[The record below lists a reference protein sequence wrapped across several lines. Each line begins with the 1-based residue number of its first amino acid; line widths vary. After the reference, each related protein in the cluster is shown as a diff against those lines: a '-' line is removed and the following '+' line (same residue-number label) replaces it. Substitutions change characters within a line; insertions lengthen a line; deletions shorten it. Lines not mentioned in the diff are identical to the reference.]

1 MGSEGSSGT
10 LGDIRRSLPAVEAL
24 VVHSGG
30 EQRRAVVQAL
40 ERAGVQTTESENGLS
55 GWQRFQR
62 ERPDLVVAALDL
74 PGLGGLELLS
84 RIRACSRVSVMLA
97 TDTEN
102 VRLAVEAMKRGADDV
117 VLLPDGLGSL
127 YEYAVGL
134 QGAALMAMRVEREVS
149 GSCAAMQVA
158 RERVIALSTLDVPV
172 LIRGE
177 RGTGRDLV
185 ARVLHG
191 LRFGRAEGLSLVGG
205 ESGALDG
212 RAGARGAVYLDE
224 IGGFSRREQGRW
236 ARYAIECEK
245 GEGEGRGRV
254 IASTSENIEQMVR
267 DGTFDAGLAQVLMRF
282 TIDLPALRERVKDI
296 PMLVESLAERIAR
309 RMGRTSVVFSR
320 RALRELQ
327 SATWLGNVR
336 ELAGTVEKLV
346 AFAPRGRIDVAQ
358 VKAVL
363 REAPTSVSS
372 SRLARERAQE
382 EELVKLIDETG
393 GNLAEIGRRINMSRG
408 AVIYRAQKFGLLPKP
423 R

>member
-1 MGSEGSSGT
+1 
-10 LGDIRRSLPAVEAL
+10 LL
-24 VVHSGG
+24 VVV
-30 EQRRAVVQAL
+30 AVDTRGSDGIDFVSK
-40 ERAGVQTTESENGLS
+40 V
-55 GWQRFQR
+55 
-62 ERPDLVVAALDL
+62 
-74 PGLGGLELLS
+74 
-84 RIRACSRVSVMLA
+84 RACSTACVIVTTNEPDLRVA
-97 TDTEN
+97 
-102 VRLAVEAMKRGADDV
+102 VRAIRLGADDV
-117 VLLPDGLGSL
+117 VALPKEIDRLIEHATDVGRSARV
-127 YEYAVGL
+127 AVG
-134 QGAALMAMRVEREVS
+134 VEDRMVGVVS
-149 GSCAAMQVA
+149 AMQVA
-158 RERVIALSTLDVPV
+158 RDRVVALSSLDVPV

-177 RGTGRDLV
+177 RGTGRDHV

-191 LRFGRAEGLSLVGG
+191 LRFGRTEGLALVGSG
-205 ESGALDG
+205 SGASEG
-212 RAGARGAVYLDE
+212 QTGAKGAVYLDE

-245 GEGEGRGRV
+245 GEGKGRGRV

-267 DGTFDAGLAQVLMRF
+267 DGAFDAGLAQVLMRF

-296 PMLVESLAERIAR
+296 PVLVESLAERIAK
-309 RMGRTSVVFSR
+309 RMGRPSVVFSR
-320 RALRELQ
+320 GALRELQ

-336 ELAGTVEKLV
+336 ELAGAVEKLV
-346 AFAPRGRIDVAQ
+346 AFAPRGRVDVSQ

-382 EELVKLIDETG
+382 EELVRLIDETG

>member
-1 MGSEGSSGT
+1 
-10 LGDIRRSLPAVEAL
+10 V
-24 VVHSGG
+24 
-30 EQRRAVVQAL
+30 
-40 ERAGVQTTESENGLS
+40 
-55 GWQRFQR
+55 
-62 ERPDLVVAALDL
+62 
-74 PGLGGLELLS
+74 
-84 RIRACSRVSVMLA
+84 
-97 TDTEN
+97 
-102 VRLAVEAMKRGADDV
+102 
-117 VLLPDGLGSL
+117 
-127 YEYAVGL
+127 
-134 QGAALMAMRVEREVS
+134 
-149 GSCAAMQVA
+149 
-158 RERVIALSTLDVPV
+158 
-172 LIRGE
+172 
-177 RGTGRDLV
+177 
-185 ARVLHG
+185 
-191 LRFGRAEGLSLVGG
+191 AEGLSVVGSD
-205 ESGALDG
+205 SGAFDG

-245 GEGEGRGRV
+245 GEGKGRGRV

-267 DGTFDAGLAQVLMRF
+267 DGAFDAGLVQVLMRF

-296 PMLVESLAERIAR
+296 PMLVESLAERIAK
-309 RMGRTSVVFSR
+309 RMGRPSVVLSR
-320 RALRELQ
+320 GALRELQ

-346 AFAPRGRIDVAQ
+346 AFAPRGRVDVAQ

-382 EELVKLIDETG
+382 EELVRLIDETG

>member
-1 MGSEGSSGT
+1 MVG
-10 LGDIRRSLPAVEAL
+10 
-24 VVHSGG
+24 VVS
-30 EQRRAVVQAL
+30 
-40 ERAGVQTTESENGLS
+40 
-55 GWQRFQR
+55 
-62 ERPDLVVAALDL
+62 
-74 PGLGGLELLS
+74 
-84 RIRACSRVSVMLA
+84 
-97 TDTEN
+97 
-102 VRLAVEAMKRGADDV
+102 
-117 VLLPDGLGSL
+117 
-127 YEYAVGL
+127 
-134 QGAALMAMRVEREVS
+134 
-149 GSCAAMQVA
+149 AMQVA
-158 RERVIALSTLDVPV
+158 RDRVVALSSLDVPV

-177 RGTGRDLV
+177 RGTGRDHV

-191 LRFGRAEGLSLVGG
+191 LRFGRTEGLALVGSG
-205 ESGALDG
+205 SGASEG
-212 RAGARGAVYLDE
+212 QTGAKGAVYLDE

-245 GEGEGRGRV
+245 GEGKGRGRV

-267 DGTFDAGLAQVLMRF
+267 DGAFDAGLAQVLMRF

-296 PMLVESLAERIAR
+296 PVLVESLAERIAR
-309 RMGRTSVVFSR
+309 RMGRPSVVFSR
-320 RALRELQ
+320 GALRELQ

-336 ELAGTVEKLV
+336 ELAGAVEKLV
-346 AFAPRGRIDVAQ
+346 AFAPRGRVDVSQ

-382 EELVKLIDETG
+382 EELVRLIDETG